1 MARLQRKIDVTTKSI
16 AEVRE
21 LLAVEN
27 EDLKQLD
34 DGILDGVAHKL
45 DVYPYHLTSTICNE
59 VFLTNHLFFRIRRGN
74 TTHKQRIFSHE
85 GEKH

>member
-1 MARLQRKIDVTTKSI
+1 MTSKEMARLQRRIDETTKSI

-34 DGILDGVAHKL
+34 EGMHRDLVLIHVFI
-45 DVYPYHLTSTICNE
+45 HLISIDKEC
-59 VFLTNHLFFRIRRGN
+59 H
-74 TTHKQRIFSHE
+74 
-85 GEKH
+85 

>member
-1 MARLQRKIDVTTKSI
+1 MTSKEMARLQRRIDETTKSI

-34 DGILDGVAHKL
+34 EGMHRDLVLIYVFI
-45 DVYPYHLTSTICNE
+45 HLISIDKEC
-59 VFLTNHLFFRIRRGN
+59 H
-74 TTHKQRIFSHE
+74 
-85 GEKH
+85 